1 MVRIIPPSEYARAD
15 VASPSVWSQM
25 RATSL
30 KSLSDS
36 VCMSPRVSSSYFID
50 SLPIVAAREWSYG
63 PRRVMQIDTMDDP
76 QDALYTR
83 FGEVGDIVCI
93 RLSRN
98 LKLVE
103 AVQRCFGVQVQS
115 GQNPKLRGTI
125 THSWNVHHA
134 KRAEEDCFKE
144 HY

>member
-1 MVRIIPPSEYARAD
+1 MRMLTSRSLVHALALLLQFRRQLLWYGLSPPSEYARAD

-93 RLSRN
+93 RLN
-98 LKLVE
+98 E
-103 AVQRCFGVQVQS
+103 
-115 GQNPKLRGTI
+115 T
-125 THSWNVHHA
+125 
-134 KRAEEDCFKE
+134 
-144 HY
+144 